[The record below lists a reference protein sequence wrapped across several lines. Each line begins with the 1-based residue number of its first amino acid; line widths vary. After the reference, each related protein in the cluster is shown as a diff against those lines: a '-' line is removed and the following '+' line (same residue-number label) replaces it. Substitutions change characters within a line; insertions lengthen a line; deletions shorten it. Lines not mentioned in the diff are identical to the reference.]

1 MQSQH
6 GRHAQQDSLSSH
18 CVSPMSQGGQGAG
31 VTGQSVP
38 DPHQVSIQ
46 EQTPGL
52 SCEEQWCADLLFP
65 PQGHPRSLSS
75 QSSQQNMR
83 SSSSNKHVS
92 SSSAAPSSSY
102 SLLQPLVPEVKEMS
116 SGYTRLSANSM
127 VGERTTTRSPSALC
141 WLAAFSLSGY

>member
-1 MQSQH
+1 MQPQH

-18 CVSPMSQGGQGAG
+18 CVSPMSQGAG
-31 VTGQSVP
+31 VSGQPVP
-38 DPHQVSIQ
+38 DPHQ
-46 EQTPGL
+46 
-52 SCEEQWCADLLFP
+52 
-65 PQGHPRSLSS
+65 GHPRSVSS
-75 QSSQQNMR
+75 QSSQQPMR

-127 VGERTTTRSPSALC
+127 VGERTSTHPPSALC
-141 WLAAFSLSGY
+141 WLAAVSLSAY